1 MFVVAAVWL
10 VGFLVAYSDLLDAI
24 PGRRAQRLI
33 GWLALGAFYVA
44 FRYAPEDAGA
54 VLIEASS
61 KVAREFSELIFDNM
75 PGAPTTPPTTTTP

>member
-10 VGFLVAYSDLLDAI
+10 VGFFVAYSDLLEAI

-33 GWLALGAFYVA
+33 GWIVLGAFYVA

-54 VLIEASS
+54 VLIDASS
-61 KVAREFSELIFDNM
+61 KVAREFSDLIFENT